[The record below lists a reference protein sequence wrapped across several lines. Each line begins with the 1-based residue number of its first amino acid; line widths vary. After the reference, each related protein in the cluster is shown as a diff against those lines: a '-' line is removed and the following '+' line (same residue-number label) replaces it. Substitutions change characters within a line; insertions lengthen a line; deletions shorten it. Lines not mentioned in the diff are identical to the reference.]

1 MDIARQTAA
10 NAAAPIGARAARLSI
25 VTAHE
30 GRGAMPTPDELNEL
44 AQAVAERG
52 DRQAFAVLFKH
63 FAPRVKT
70 YLVRRGCAATVA
82 EELAQE
88 TMVLLWRK
96 AATFDPAKARVSTWI
111 FTIARNLRTDQH
123 RQRSDVVAEGTGDAE
138 GLGLDP
144 ELVVAEAVDPAAGP
158 EARLS
163 AAQGERR
170 LRAAMAQLSVEQA
183 RILQLSY
190 YGDQAHANIA
200 RDLLI
205 PLGTV
210 KSRIRLAVA
219 HLRRLL
225 SETEP

>member
-10 NAAAPIGARAARLSI
+10 KAAAPIGARAARLSV

-30 GRGAMPTPDELNEL
+30 GRGAMPTPEELNEL

-52 DRQAFAVLFKH
+52 DRQAFATLFKH

-70 YLVRRGCAATVA
+70 YLVRGGCAPTIA

-96 AATFDPAKARVSTWI
+96 ASTFDPARARVSTWI
-111 FTIARNLRTDQH
+111 FTIARNLRIDQH
-123 RQRSDVVAEGTGDAE
+123 RQRGIVVVEAEADPGS
-138 GLGLDP
+138 GLDADGAP
-144 ELVVAEAVDPAAGP
+144 AEAVDPSPAP
-158 EARLS
+158 DERLS
-163 AAQGERR
+163 AAQAERR
-170 LRAAMAQLSVEQA
+170 LRAALQRLSSEQS

-190 YGDQAHANIA
+190 YGDQPHASIA
-200 RDLLI
+200 RDLSI

-210 KSRIRLAVA
+210 KSRIRLAMA
-219 HLRRLL
+219 NLRRLL

>member
-10 NAAAPIGARAARLSI
+10 KAAAPIGARAARLSV

-30 GRGAMPTPDELNEL
+30 GRGAMPTPEELNEL

-70 YLVRRGCAATVA
+70 YLERGGCASTVA

-96 AATFDPAKARVSTWI
+96 AATFDPARARVSTWI
-111 FTIARNLRTDQH
+111 FAIARNLRIDQH
-123 RQRSDVVAEGTGDAE
+123 RQRGIVVVEAEPDPDGV
-138 GLGLDP
+138 GLDG
-144 ELVVAEAVDPAAGP
+144 EGGSAEAIDPSPAP
-158 EARLS
+158 DEQLS

-170 LRAAMAQLSVEQA
+170 LRAAMKRLSSEQA

-190 YGDQAHANIA
+190 YGDQPHASIA
-200 RDLLI
+200 RDLGI

-210 KSRIRLAVA
+210 KSRIRLAMTN
-219 HLRRLL
+219 LRRQL
-225 SETEP
+225 SETEA